1 MRLGMSSDGG
11 KSSDRLQGKA
21 AIVTGGGAGIGGAI
35 SILFAREKARV
46 AVADI
51 DFGAAQATAAKIA
64 ENGGSALALRADVRS
79 AGEVERMVRDAVT
92 ALGGLDILVNN
103 AGVGTDGD
111 VVQLPEE
118 EWRRV
123 LDVNLTGVFLCCKYA
138 IPHMKRGG
146 GGSIVNIASIA
157 ARVGGSVSC
166 VYPAS
171 KAGVVALSRNTALKF
186 AVAGIRVNCVCP
198 GHVDTALTYTLKDPR
213 VRKALIGSYP
223 MGRLGTAEEIAAAV
237 LFLASDESSFVTG
250 SELVV
255 DGGYTAQ

>member
-1 MRLGMSSDGG
+1 MSAAKGEGSARLPG
-11 KSSDRLQGKA
+11 KT
-21 AIVTGGGAGIGGAI
+21 AIVTGGGAGIGRAI

-51 DFGAAQATAAKIA
+51 DLGAAQATAAEIA
-64 ENGGSALALRADVRS
+64 QIGGCALALQADVRTAS
-79 AGEVERMVRDAVT
+79 DVQRMVRETVA
-92 ALGGLDILVNN
+92 AFGRLDILVNN

-118 EWRRV
+118 EWRRI

-138 IPHMKRGG
+138 IPQMKRSG

-186 AVAGIRVNCVCP
+186 AAEGIRVNCVCP

-213 VRKALIGSYP
+213 VREALISRYP
-223 MGRLGTAEEIAAAV
+223 VGRLGTAEEIAAAV
-237 LFLASDESSFVTG
+237 LFLASEEASFITG
-250 SELVV
+250 SELIV

>member
-1 MRLGMSSDGG
+1 MSAAGDKGSARL
-11 KSSDRLQGKA
+11 RGKA
-21 AIVTGGGAGIGGAI
+21 AIVTGGGAGIGKAI
-35 SILFAREKARV
+35 SSLFAREKARV

-51 DFGAAQATAAKIA
+51 DLGAAQATASEIA

-79 AGEVERMVRDAVT
+79 AGDVERMVRDTVA
-92 ALGGLDILVNN
+92 AFGRLDILVNN

-118 EWRRV
+118 EWRRI
-123 LDVNLTGVFLCCKYA
+123 LDVNLTGVFLCCKFA
-138 IPHMKRGG
+138 IPQMKRSG

-171 KAGVVALSRNTALKF
+171 KAGVVALSRNTALEF
-186 AVAGIRVNCVCP
+186 AAEGIRVNCVCP
-198 GHVDTALTYTLKDPR
+198 GHVDTALTYTLKDPQ
-213 VRKALIGSYP
+213 VREALIGRYP
-223 MGRLGTAEEIAAAV
+223 LGRLGTAEEIAGAA
-237 LFLASDESSFVTG
+237 LFLASDEASFITG
-250 SELVV
+250 SELTV

>member
-1 MRLGMSSDGG
+1 MSAAKGEGSA
-11 KSSDRLQGKA
+11 RLQGKT
-21 AIVTGGGAGIGGAI
+21 AIVTGGGAGIGRAI

-51 DFGAAQATAAKIA
+51 DLGAAQATAAEIA
-64 ENGGSALALRADVRS
+64 QIGGCALALQADVRTAS
-79 AGEVERMVRDAVT
+79 DVQRMVRETVA
-92 ALGGLDILVNN
+92 AFGRLDILVNN

-118 EWRRV
+118 EWRRI

-138 IPHMKRGG
+138 IPQMKRSG

-186 AVAGIRVNCVCP
+186 AAEGIRVNCVCP

-213 VRKALIGSYP
+213 VREALISRYP
-223 MGRLGTAEEIAAAV
+223 AGRLGTAEEIAAAV
-237 LFLASDESSFVTG
+237 LFLASDEASFITG
-250 SELVV
+250 SELIV

>member
-1 MRLGMSSDGG
+1 LTAAKGEGSARL
-11 KSSDRLQGKA
+11 RAKA
-21 AIVTGGGAGIGGAI
+21 AIVTGGGAGIGRAI

-51 DFGAAQATAAKIA
+51 DFSAARATASEIT
-64 ENGGSALALRADVRS
+64 ENGGRCLALRTDVR
-79 AGEVERMVRDAVT
+79 AATDVERMVRDTVA
-92 ALGGLDILVNN
+92 AFGRLDILVNN

-111 VVQLPEE
+111 VVQLPED
-118 EWRRV
+118 EWRRI

-138 IPHMKRGG
+138 IPQMKASG

-186 AVAGIRVNCVCP
+186 AADGIRVNCVCP
-198 GHVDTALTYTLKDPR
+198 GHVETDLTYTLKDPQ
-213 VRKALIGSYP
+213 VREALISRYP
-223 MGRLGTAEEIAAAV
+223 LGRLGTAEEIAAAV
-237 LFLASDESSFVTG
+237 LFLASEEASFITG
-250 SELVV
+250 SELIV

>member
-1 MRLGMSSDGG
+1 MSAAGDKGSARL
-11 KSSDRLQGKA
+11 RGKA
-21 AIVTGGGAGIGGAI
+21 AIVTGGGAGIGKAI
-35 SILFAREKARV
+35 STLFAREKARV

-51 DFGAAQATAAKIA
+51 DLGAAQATASEIA

-79 AGEVERMVRDAVT
+79 AGDVERMVRDTVA
-92 ALGGLDILVNN
+92 AFGRLDILVNN

-118 EWRRV
+118 EWRRI
-123 LDVNLTGVFLCCKYA
+123 LDVNLTGVFLCCKFA
-138 IPHMKRGG
+138 IPQMKRSG

-171 KAGVVALSRNTALKF
+171 KAGVVALSRNTALEF
-186 AVAGIRVNCVCP
+186 AAEGIRVNCVCP
-198 GHVDTALTYTLKDPR
+198 GHVDTALTYTLKDPQ
-213 VRKALIGSYP
+213 VREALIGRYP
-223 MGRLGTAEEIAAAV
+223 LGRLGTAEEIAGAA
-237 LFLASDESSFVTG
+237 LFLASDEASFITG
-250 SELVV
+250 SELTV